1 MKVKISLEETIQ
13 ILQSGKQ
20 QSCIMAKERLQ
31 EKDNENAVD
40 LVKMAFSLELATAAL
55 QRQIPTKPKEY
66 EDKYYGCPTCGNV
79 LLYKWKKYPDILM
92 PKEKRLPYCL
102 GCGQAIDWKGEKEED
117 GIEEDGVDDDERME
131 SDDPLYLWTQ
141 MTLKNAKIQILGD
154 ENNGGNDEKRSR
166 T

>member
-1 MKVKISLEETIQ
+1 
-13 ILQSGKQ
+13 
-20 QSCIMAKERLQ
+20 
-31 EKDNENAVD
+31 
-40 LVKMAFSLELATAAL
+40 
-55 QRQIPTKPKEY
+55 
-66 EDKYYGCPTCGNV
+66 
-79 LLYKWKKYPDILM
+79 M
-92 PKEKRLPYCL
+92 PKEKGLPYCL

-117 GIEEDGVDDDERME
+117 GADDDERME

>member
-79 LLYKWKKYPDILM
+79 LL
-92 PKEKRLPYCL
+92 
-102 GCGQAIDWKGEKEED
+102 KGEKEED